1 MLFHWLYN
9 FPKPGMTFNIK
20 LTYLEVL
27 ITGYLSIFLDSN
39 R

>member
-1 MLFHWLYN
+1 MIFQNQGSFL
-9 FPKPGMTFNIK
+9 IK

-27 ITGYLSIFLDSN
+27 ITGYLSVFLDSN

>member
-1 MLFHWLYN
+1 MIFQNQGWLL
-9 FPKPGMTFNIK
+9 IK

-27 ITGYLSIFLDSN
+27 ITGYLSVLLDSN